1 MESTVLTLA
10 ETARYLKVS
19 EKTIHRMI
27 EDNGIPCAKIG
38 GQWRF
43 MKTMLDGWLQSQ
55 MRVIPQQDYIDA
67 LHAQKDALSLGRLIS
82 PSCVFLDLP
91 AITPEHL
98 LRTLSGALKE
108 SGALSDEDSYLQ
120 QLLEREKLMSTGIGH
135 GIALPHPRQAGLPPV
150 KYSALAIGYCPE
162 GIDFSALDGEK
173 THLFFAIASSSDPL
187 HLRVLSLLT
196 RIAGEAD
203 LLPAVKGMSGPEE
216 LIRFIMEKEIGI
228 LY

>member
-1 MESTVLTLA
+1 MESIVLTLA

-27 EDNGIPCAKIG
+27 EDNAIPCAKIG

-55 MRVIPQQDYIDA
+55 MNVIPQKDYIDA
-67 LHAQKDALSLGRLIS
+67 LHAQKDAISLGRLID

-91 AITPEHL
+91 AVTPEHL
-98 LRTLSGALKE
+98 LRTLSHALKQ
-108 SGALSDEDSYLQ
+108 SGALSEEDSYLQ

-135 GIALPHPRQAGLPPV
+135 GIALPHPRQSGLSPV
-150 KYSALAIGYCPE
+150 RYSALAVGYCPE
-162 GIDFSALDGEK
+162 GIDFNAIDGEK
-173 THLFFAIASSSDPL
+173 THLFITIASSSDPV

-196 RIAGEAD
+196 RIAGDSQLLSVVAD
-203 LLPAVKGMSGPEE
+203 MKSPTE
-216 LIRFIMEKEIGI
+216 LIRFFMEREIGI